1 MAGDF
6 CPNLEVKINP
16 SNAMKKNW
24 EKVIKFPELGTSLK
38 KEKNISIKP
47 LLTLFYQH
55 MQGLSQDFN

>member
-38 KEKNISIKP
+38 KEKK
-47 LLTLFYQH
+47 YQH
-55 MQGLSQDFN
+55 KAFTNSIS